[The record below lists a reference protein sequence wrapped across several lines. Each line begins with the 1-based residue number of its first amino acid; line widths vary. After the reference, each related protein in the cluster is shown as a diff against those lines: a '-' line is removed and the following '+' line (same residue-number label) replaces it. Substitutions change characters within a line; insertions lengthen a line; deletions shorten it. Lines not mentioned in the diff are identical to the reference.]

1 MTAYSLTTPD
11 NCIIRFRCY
20 TAEAAQSVAAF
31 EKVLPFSLA
40 FYHAR
45 TSGQE
50 VWVANAFTFD
60 VAQENASV
68 FTQPG
73 EMVLGPMKPTR
84 APAMNGSLG
93 IYYGEGKGLDAANI
107 FAKVFDE
114 DLPLLQA
121 LGEQIWKQGEQ
132 VLRFEKME

>member
-1 MTAYSLTTPD
+1 
-11 NCIIRFRCY
+11 
-20 TAEAAQSVAAF
+20 
-31 EKVLPFSLA
+31 
-40 FYHAR
+40 
-45 TSGQE
+45 
-50 VWVANAFTFD
+50 
-60 VAQENASV
+60 
-68 FTQPG
+68 
-73 EMVLGPMKPTR
+73 MKPTR